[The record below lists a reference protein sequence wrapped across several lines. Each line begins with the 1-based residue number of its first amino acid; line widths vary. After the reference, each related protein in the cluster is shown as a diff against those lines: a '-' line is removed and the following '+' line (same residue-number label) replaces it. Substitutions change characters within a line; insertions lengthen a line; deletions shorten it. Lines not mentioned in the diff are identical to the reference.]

1 MSTGVSSWR
10 TERPGLTVVCA
21 SLGVIA
27 LIIALL
33 LDSQRDAKLT
43 QIRAQGISLT
53 RVLSG
58 MSLGQLVPDDGRQ
71 GPLSVL
77 QHRTADSDFAYA
89 VVVTAEGNPLADVVA
104 PGVVVPVAAAGK
116 DPSGWLLDRTVS
128 IGVNARQAIE
138 FRAPILEQGEWVAE
152 VRIAFFEPSLVPG
165 YAQLPFLATLA
176 LPIFLLAPLFYWLL
190 KREIRPL
197 MKVSRQLEEAVLSE
211 EFHKVDVQASGALA
225 EFMDRFNRFAGAA
238 EGRIRELESGR
249 DDLVTS
255 AKLISYKKSRI
266 ETVLQTLPDGVL
278 ILDENGKVSYA
289 NEKLPALL
297 GISKQDIFDQPP
309 SQWQTYP
316 EVIDLLS
323 GYDRGARQLVDTVS
337 FRVQNASARTLALNS
352 YPLFSPRDSSIMLGT
367 LVVVRDV
374 TEEALA
380 KQSRAEFV
388 AHVAHELKT
397 PLNTL
402 SLYSE
407 MLMDNGDDRQLRIE
421 AINVIQDEVERIG
434 SLIGNLLNITK
445 IEMGSLD
452 LDKNRIRMRDF
463 LKDVFEHLSHNA
475 RGKNLQFEI
484 DLARDLPPIRVDKDL
499 LRVAI
504 NNLLTNAIKYN
515 VDGGTVRLSAEE
527 TEDAVVIR
535 VADTGVGIS
544 SEDCGRVFDRFYRG
558 KSAQVAQEGGHGLGL
573 GLAKDIVELHN
584 GSLSVESEPGKG
596 STFAI
601 TLRKEAGLLQ
611 QAI

>member
-21 SLGVIA
+21 ALGVIA
-27 LIIALL
+27 VTIALL
-33 LDSQRDAKLT
+33 LNYQRDARLT
-43 QIRAQGISLT
+43 QIRAQGASLT

-58 MSLGQLVPDDGRQ
+58 MSLAQLVPPDRRQ

-77 QHRTADSDFAYA
+77 KHRTVDSDFAYA
-89 VVVTAEGNPLADVVA
+89 VVVDAQGRPLAE
-104 PGVVVPVAAAGK
+104 VAADAVVIPVLPVGK
-116 DPSGWLLDRTVS
+116 EPSSWLVDRV
-128 IGVNARQAIE
+128 VNLGTDGTRSIE
-138 FRAPILEQGEWVAE
+138 FRAPIFDAGEWVAE
-152 VRIAFFEPSLVPG
+152 VRIAFFEPPMLPG
-165 YAQLPFLATLA
+165 YGQLPFLATLA

-197 MKVSRQLEEAVLSE
+197 VAVTRHLEQAVESE
-211 EFHKVDVQASGALA
+211 KFHRVDVQANGALA
-225 EFMDRFNRFAGAA
+225 EFMERFNRFAGAA
-238 EGRIRELESGR
+238 EGRIHELETGR

-278 ILDENGKVSYA
+278 IFDENGQVNYA

-297 GISKQDIFDQPP
+297 GVSKEDILNLPP
-309 SQWQTYP
+309 REWQTYP
-316 EVIDLLS
+316 EVIDLLA
-323 GYDRGARQLVDTVS
+323 GHERTARRPMDTLV
-337 FRVQNASARTLALNS
+337 FRTDQSPRTLALNR
-352 YPLFSPRDSSIMLGT
+352 YPLFSPRDASVTLGT
-367 LVVVRDV
+367 LVVVRDA

-407 MLMDNGDDRQLRIE
+407 MLMDNGEDRALRAE
-421 AINVIQDEVERIG
+421 AINVIRDEVERVG
-434 SLIGNLLNITK
+434 SLIANLLNITR

-452 LDKNRIRMRDF
+452 LQKNRIRLADF
-463 LKDVFEHLSHNA
+463 LSDAFEHISHNA
-475 RGKNLQFEI
+475 RGKNLNFEL
-484 DLARDLPPIRVDKDL
+484 DLPRDLPPIRVDKDL

-515 VDGGTVRLSAEE
+515 DDQGTVRLSAEE
-527 TEDAVVIR
+527 TNEAVVIR
-535 VADTGVGIS
+535 VEDTGVGINA
-544 SEDCGRVFDRFYRG
+544 EDCEHVFDRFYRG
-558 KSAQVAQEGGHGLGL
+558 KSAQVAQAGGHGLGL
-573 GLAKDIVELHN
+573 ALAKDIVELHD
-584 GSLSVESEPGKG
+584 GSLSVTSELGKG
-596 STFAI
+596 AVFSI
-601 TLRKEAGLLQ
+601 TLKKEAGLLQ